1 MGLRLSENYAG
12 NLYEGADRM
21 ITDWQALKITNR
33 QNISLS
39 ALLRN
44 VMSHEKTGSSLH
56 RNSSLVV
63 VCHGFTGSKE
73 GGGQAIAMGEDL
85 SARGFSTL
93 LFDFAGCG
101 ESEGNWED
109 LTLTGQIEDLAA
121 VVEWCRC
128 EGFSRIILTGRS
140 FGGSTVLGYA
150 ARDRAIAGVCTWAA
164 VARPDHLFL
173 RYAEGLLEGSP
184 DELMVIEG
192 EEGKLEL
199 KRGFFLDLAKHD
211 LLKCAAAVSP
221 RSLLV
226 LHGSADESVP
236 LRDAELIY
244 NAAAEPKKL
253 MIIEGADHRFS
264 NHIDQVWSIFFN
276 WLTTILIK

>member
-1 MGLRLSENYAG
+1 
-12 NLYEGADRM
+12 
-21 ITDWQALKITNR
+21 
-33 QNISLS
+33 
-39 ALLRN
+39 
-44 VMSHEKTGSSLH
+44 
-56 RNSSLVV
+56 VV

-73 GGGQAIAMGEDL
+73 GGGQAIAMGEEL
-85 SARGFSTL
+85 SARGFGTL

-121 VVEWCRC
+121 VVEWCRY
-128 EGFSRIILTGRS
+128 EGFNRIILTGRS

-150 ARDRAIAGVCTWAA
+150 ARDKAIAAVCTWAA

-173 RYAEGLLEGSP
+173 RFAEGRLDGP
-184 DELMVIEG
+184 ADELIMIEG

-199 KRGFFLDLAKHD
+199 KRGFFLDLAKHN
-211 LLKCAAAVSP
+211 LLECAAAISP

-226 LHGSADESVP
+226 IHGSADESVP
-236 LRDAELIY
+236 CGDADLIY
-244 NAAAEPKKL
+244 DAASEPKKL
-253 MIIEGADHRFS
+253 VIIEGADHRFS

-276 WLTTILIK
+276 WLSTILIK